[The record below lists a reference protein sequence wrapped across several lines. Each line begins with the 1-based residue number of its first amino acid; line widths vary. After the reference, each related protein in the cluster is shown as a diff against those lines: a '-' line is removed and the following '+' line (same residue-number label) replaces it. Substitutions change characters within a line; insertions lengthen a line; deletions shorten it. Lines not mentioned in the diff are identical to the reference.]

1 MQLVKEKKKTCQKYS
16 ILKNQSALSS
26 FFLGLMLLGRTSLEK
41 PSSKKMFTL
50 PAGAQNSVDTWPFSE
65 YVLFN
70 VGQHAHAQSTPLS
83 QNLKE
88 TV

>member
-1 MQLVKEKKKTCQKYS
+1 MQLVKEKKKHAKSTLFKE
-16 ILKNQSALSS
+16 NRSALSS
-26 FFLGLMLLGRTSLEK
+26 FFLGLILLGRTSLEK
-41 PSSKKMFTL
+41 PSSKKTFTL

-65 YVLFN
+65 YVLFK